1 MSAQS
6 RNLCLPLKIIMG
18 RETKDTFREFA
29 CLFQFFDNLSEEG
42 KLPNELDGFKP
53 FSCMTNC
60 DLSAQW
66 KGLCKGGAAKV
77 HTLPCT
83 CCATES
89 DELAKPN
96 ARACVRWC
104 HEHSA
109 HDPDWMCFH
118 KAMATQ
124 ERVESLHAEVEELV
138 STLKCTLE
146 EIQAESKMSHVDI
159 EVEAPPASST
169 SDAASIHF
177 IPESTAQRQAFSC
190 LITDELML
198 RGLDITG
205 TLETRREMLLEAM
218 KGESVIIRLSKEIA
232 HGEVKEGAYF
242 LLMQTLPCV
251 LHMENRNGIKILTMV
266 LIEGLSNAKKKL
278 LYMDTSAEGT
288 RVSRFISDIESLINT
303 TIIGTEDDPCQWMC
317 PFDSQKKEIGPI
329 TMDNVR
335 TRHIIDSLDMIIDF
349 CVTDQ
354 DRKSLWM
361 RSLQNYRIVMVLLRQ
376 KVDFTNATIASYQ
389 TTLIYSFRHG
399 FFYGKRRELPITF
412 T

>member
-1 MSAQS
+1 
-6 RNLCLPLKIIMG
+6 
-18 RETKDTFREFA
+18 
-29 CLFQFFDNLSEEG
+29 
-42 KLPNELDGFKP
+42 
-53 FSCMTNC
+53 
-60 DLSAQW
+60 
-66 KGLCKGGAAKV
+66 
-77 HTLPCT
+77 
-83 CCATES
+83 
-89 DELAKPN
+89 
-96 ARACVRWC
+96 
-104 HEHSA
+104 
-109 HDPDWMCFH
+109 
-118 KAMATQ
+118 MATQ

-138 STLKCTLE
+138 STLKCTIE

-205 TLETRREMLLEAM
+205 TLETWQEMLLEAM

-242 LLMQTLPCV
+242 LLMQTLPCM
-251 LHMENRNGIKILTMV
+251 LHMENRNGIKIFTMV

-329 TMDNVR
+329 AMDNVR
-335 TRHIIDSLDMIIDF
+335 TRRIIDSLDTIIDF

-376 KVDFTNATIASYQ
+376 KEDFTNATIASYQ
-389 TTLIYSFRHG
+389 NHADLFFQAWILLWQKEGITNYIHMIASGHIADYLYKWKNLYRFSQQGWEAMNSLIKTFFFRRTSHG
-399 FFYGKRRELPITF
+399 CGVRGNSKKS
-412 T
+412 

>member
-1 MSAQS
+1 
-6 RNLCLPLKIIMG
+6 
-18 RETKDTFREFA
+18 
-29 CLFQFFDNLSEEG
+29 
-42 KLPNELDGFKP
+42 
-53 FSCMTNC
+53 
-60 DLSAQW
+60 
-66 KGLCKGGAAKV
+66 
-77 HTLPCT
+77 
-83 CCATES
+83 
-89 DELAKPN
+89 
-96 ARACVRWC
+96 
-104 HEHSA
+104 
-109 HDPDWMCFH
+109 MCFH

-205 TLETRREMLLEAM
+205 TLETWRKMLLEAM

-335 TRHIIDSLDMIIDF
+335 T
-349 CVTDQ
+349 
-354 DRKSLWM
+354 
-361 RSLQNYRIVMVLLRQ
+361 
-376 KVDFTNATIASYQ
+376 
-389 TTLIYSFRHG
+389 
-399 FFYGKRRELPITF
+399 
-412 T
+412 